1 MTASDY
7 CTCRF
12 AISETGSFTS
22 KFEFEFQKTE
32 SASPSTGE
40 RAVHMAEFLVSFDPK
55 SLAPEQYR
63 RKFVEFVEQYELD
76 QLQKLLLRNCTADEH
91 YSFEVAASDLVH
103 YDSALSYS
111 LLHHPRLLIPIFKE
125 AVLELQYVVHQHP
138 AFQSKH
144 GQKGKLKTNLHVRI
158 ISLPS
163 VSDLSKSTIGDVRSH
178 EVSSL
183 IQVTGTVVR
192 TSGVRMLELSKQYE
206 CMNPKC
212 RYRFTVTADPEQ
224 DHMLP
229 QPRSCPSKV
238 DGNAQPRNQAAA
250 AGGRGA
256 GSKPGKCNSVNLR
269 EIEGSRVCVDY
280 QEIKIQDHV
289 ERLGLGSVPRS
300 IIVILQADLVDRF
313 NPGDDVVVVGTIV
326 RRWRPV
332 VRGVRCTVDIA
343 LEANSV
349 VAVNAAE
356 QTVSLS
362 DITAAEFEQFWRTYR
377 ETNAE
382 FQTRNAIVRSV
393 CPQLYGMFPVK
404 LALLLAL
411 IGGSS
416 GAGSL
421 SSNST
426 IGPTSSRSVAP
437 DATSD
442 LATTTVWGPGSDGG
456 ADRDGA
462 ATAADGSRG
471 VHRRSQIHMLMVSS
485 LRL

>member
-1 MTASDY
+1 
-7 CTCRF
+7 
-12 AISETGSFTS
+12 
-22 KFEFEFQKTE
+22 
-32 SASPSTGE
+32 
-40 RAVHMAEFLVSFDPK
+40 
-55 SLAPEQYR
+55 
-63 RKFVEFVEQYELD
+63 
-76 QLQKLLLRNCTADEH
+76 
-91 YSFEVAASDLVH
+91 
-103 YDSALSYS
+103 
-111 LLHHPRLLIPIFKE
+111 
-125 AVLELQYVVHQHP
+125 
-138 AFQSKH
+138 
-144 GQKGKLKTNLHVRI
+144 
-158 ISLPS
+158 
-163 VSDLSKSTIGDVRSH
+163 
-178 EVSSL
+178 
-183 IQVTGTVVR
+183 
-192 TSGVRMLELSKQYE
+192 
-206 CMNPKC
+206 
-212 RYRFTVTADPEQ
+212 
-224 DHMLP
+224 
-229 QPRSCPSKV
+229 
-238 DGNAQPRNQAAA
+238 
-250 AGGRGA
+250 
-256 GSKPGKCNSVNLR
+256 
-269 EIEGSRVCVDY
+269 
-280 QEIKIQDHV
+280 
-289 ERLGLGSVPRS
+289 VPRS

-393 CPQLYGMFPVK
+393 CPQLFGMVPVK

-416 GAGSL
+416 GAGSI
-421 SSNST
+421 SSKST
-426 IGPTSSRSVAP
+426 IGPTSSGSVAP

-442 LATTTVWGPGSDGG
+442 LATTTVWGPGSEGG
-456 ADRDGA
+456 VDRDGA